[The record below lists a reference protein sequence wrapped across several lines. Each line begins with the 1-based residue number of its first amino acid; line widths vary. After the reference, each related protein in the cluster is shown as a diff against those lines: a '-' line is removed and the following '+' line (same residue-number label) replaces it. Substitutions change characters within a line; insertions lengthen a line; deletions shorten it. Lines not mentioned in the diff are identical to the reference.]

1 MISTIYWKNLL
12 AVQWMSTSSVE
23 FKKVFQE
30 REQGQQQQQ
39 KFIVKKPL
47 DGDTVKALRPKITI
61 KAKIKLVCL
70 W

>member
-1 MISTIYWKNLL
+1 
-12 AVQWMSTSSVE
+12 MSTSSAE

-30 REQGQQQQQ
+30 REQAQQQQQQQ

-47 DGDTVKALRPKITI
+47 DGDTVKALHPKITI

-70 W
+70 